1 MLGEVYVMISPAM
14 SAGMSS
20 ACYSAQTGS
29 MTRQSKL
36 TGMPYDGTRLV
47 VGFVTQGLTLD

>member
-20 ACYSAQTGS
+20 AYYSAQTGS